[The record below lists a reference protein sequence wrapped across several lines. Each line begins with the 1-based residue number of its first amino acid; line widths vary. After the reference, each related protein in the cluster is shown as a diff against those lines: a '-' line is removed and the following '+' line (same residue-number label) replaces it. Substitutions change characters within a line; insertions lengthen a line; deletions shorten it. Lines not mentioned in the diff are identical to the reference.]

1 MFICSKCYCDIFVR
15 RKLDAKTAQHQYFT
29 KIAFEGHKSEKAA
42 AVLEEEKL
50 HETKIVEE
58 TETVDSKSDTYARVG
73 FWRDEVCYKQ
83 LIIQRPF
90 FFTKQI

>member
-1 MFICSKCYCDIFVR
+1 MLEHI
-15 RKLDAKTAQHQYFT
+15 QYKECGLAFGLQT
-29 KIAFEGHKSEKAA
+29 HFEGHKSEKAA
-42 AVLEEEKL
+42 AVLEEEKFY
-50 HETKIVEE
+50 ETKIVEE